1 MRTLTQ
7 QSRDALS
14 PTEVIDVLR
23 KGNERFQ
30 NNLKA
35 NRNLLQQVNET
46 SDGQHP
52 MAMVLSCIDSRTGTE
67 LIFDLGL
74 GDIFSA
80 RIAGNVLNDDIIG
93 SMEFGCKV
101 AGAKAIVVLGHS
113 KCGAI
118 KGACDGVQLGKL
130 SGLLHKI
137 DVAIQLEHTITGDR
151 SSKNSEFV
159 ERVASINVMLVK
171 KQIVESSEVLAQMI
185 DAGEL
190 ALVGAMYD
198 VDTGAVTFY
207 SDQMLLGAFETI
219 DPARAASVAA
229 A

>member
-1 MRTLTQ
+1 MRTLTKE
-7 QSRDALS
+7 SRDALS
-14 PTEVIDVLR
+14 PMEVIDFLR

-46 SDGQHP
+46 SEGQHP
-52 MAMVLSCIDSRTGTE
+52 MAMVLSCIDSRTGAE
-67 LIFDLGL
+67 LIFDQGL

-93 SMEFGCKV
+93 SMEFACKV
-101 AGAKAIVVLGHS
+101 AGSKAIVVLGHS
-113 KCGAI
+113 KCGAV
-118 KGACDGVQLGKL
+118 KGACDGVELGKL
-130 SGLLHKI
+130 SGLLRKI
-137 DVAIQLEHTITGDR
+137 QVAAQLERTVTSER
-151 SSKNSEFV
+151 NSSNEEFV
-159 ERVASINVMLVK
+159 EKVASINVMLVK
-171 KQIVESSEVLAQMI
+171 KQIVETSPVLAQMI

-207 SDQMLLGAFETI
+207 SDQMLLGAFDMI
-219 DPARAASVAA
+219 DPASAA
-229 A
+229 AAAAA